1 MLYQVPPRPIS
12 HILIDTSSLMANTQ
26 LSLTLLTTLF
36 VFGLVLLSES
46 LVVEKHVLLQ
56 LKKQLKDPS
65 SALDNWG
72 DYNSPCNFSGV
83 SCDPASDQVT
93 EISLVGKSLSGELS
107 PFIFYLPGLTRLVL
121 TSNSISGNLPHAL
134 MNATSLRELDLSDN
148 SFAGEIP
155 DLSALINLEVLDLS
169 QNYFSGE
176 FPRWV
181 GELSGLTSLGLAGN
195 PFNEGEVPEN
205 IGKLKNLTL
214 IYLAD
219 CNFRGEIPDSIFQ
232 LSSLQTLD
240 FSTNKLSGIFPKAIT
255 TLRNLVKIELYSNNF
270 TGEIPPEFE
279 NLTLLR
285 EFDISKNQ
293 MTGTLPP
300 QLGNLKH
307 LVVFQLYE
315 NYFTGEFPKGFGELQ
330 NLVAFSIY
338 KNQFSGEFPENFG
351 RFSPLGSIDI
361 SENQFSGGFPKF
373 LCEGNKLQFLLAL
386 DNDFSG
392 ELPNAYANCKSL
404 ERLRISQNE
413 LFGRIPDGVWG
424 LPKAKIVDF
433 SDNRFVGG
441 ITSEIE
447 ISASLNTLLLQN
459 NEFSGEL
466 PVELGKV
473 LQLQKLMASNNSFT
487 GKIPSE
493 IGNLNQLSSLHLDQN
508 SLSGP
513 IPPELSECSK
523 LVDLNL
529 AENSL
534 SGHIPEKLSLLN
546 SLNSLNLSKNM
557 LSGSIPDDLQMLKLS
572 FIDFSA
578 NQFSGRVPPQLLMI
592 GGEQAFY
599 ENNGLCEDTKFG
611 SPRYS
616 DMRLCNTSQEQKK
629 SMQSKV
635 VLVCIFSLVMVFV
648 LAGLIFV
655 SYRSFMLDES
665 LKENNHGHDPEKDP
679 NWTLESFHQTEFDVE
694 DMSNLE
700 EENLIGSGSTGRVYR
715 LALKKSGNT
724 FAVKQLWKGTDTKV
738 LAAEMEILGKIR
750 HRNILKLYACLS
762 KGASNFLVFEY
773 MTNGNL
779 FQALQ
784 REIKGGQP
792 ELDWVRRYQIAVGA
806 AKGLSY
812 LHHDCSPAI
821 IHRDIK
827 SSNILL
833 DEDYE
838 AKIADFG
845 IAKIVEESTASS
857 DSSCFAGTHGYI
869 APELAYSLKVTEKS
883 DVYSFGVVLLELV
896 TGRRPLEHGYGEGKD
911 IVYWVSSCIN
921 DRKDVLGVLDKRI
934 RTYAEEDMTKVLK
947 VAVLCTTKLPSV
959 RPSMREAVKFLLDAD
974 PSAVTPRE
982 KITSNC

>member
-1 MLYQVPPRPIS
+1 
-12 HILIDTSSLMANTQ
+12 MANRQ
-26 LSLTLLTTLF
+26 LSLILLTALF
-36 VFGLVLLSES
+36 VFRLVLLSES
-46 LVVEKHVLLQ
+46 IVVEKHVLLQ
-56 LKKQLKDPS
+56 FKGQLKDPF
-65 SALDNWG
+65 SALANWG
-72 DYNSPCNFSGV
+72 DSNTPCNFSGV
-83 SCDPASDQVT
+83 SCDPASGQIT
-93 EISLVGKSLSGELS
+93 EISLMKKSLSGELYPS
-107 PFIFYLPGLTRLVL
+107 IFHLPRLTRLVL
-121 TSNSISGNLPHAL
+121 SSNSISGNLPLAL
-134 MNATSLRELDLSDN
+134 MNATGLRELDLSDN
-148 SFAGEIP
+148 DFAGEIP

-181 GELSGLTSLGLAGN
+181 GELSGLTSMGIAGN
-195 PFNEGEVPEN
+195 PFNEGEVPAN

-214 IYLAD
+214 VYLAD

-270 TGEIPPEFE
+270 TGEIPPEFA

-315 NYFTGEFPKGFGELQ
+315 NYLTGEIPKGFGELQ
-330 NLVAFSIY
+330 NLVGFSIY

-351 RFSPLGSIDI
+351 RFSPLRSIDI

-373 LCEGNKLQFLLAL
+373 LCESKKLQFLLAL
-386 DNDFSG
+386 DNNFSG
-392 ELPNAYANCKSL
+392 ELPDTYAHCKSL
-404 ERLRISQNE
+404 ERLRISQNK

-424 LPKAKIVDF
+424 LPKAKIIDF
-433 SDNRFVGG
+433 SDNRFVGE

-447 ISASLNTLLLQN
+447 ISASLNQLLLQN
-459 NEFSGEL
+459 NGFSGEL

-473 LQLQKLMASNNSFT
+473 MQLQKLMASYNSFS
-487 GKIPSE
+487 GKIPSG
-493 IGNLNQLSSLHLDQN
+493 IGNLNQLSSLHLDRN

-513 IPPELSECSK
+513 IPTELSQCSK

-534 SGHIPEKLSLLN
+534 TGHIPERLALLT
-546 SLNSLNLSKNM
+546 SLNSLNLSENM
-557 LSGSIPDDLQMLKLS
+557 ISGSIPEDLQILKLS
-572 FIDFSA
+572 FIDFSG
-578 NQFSGRVPPQLLMI
+578 NQLSGRVPPQLLMI
-592 GGEQAFY
+592 GGDQAFS
-599 ENNGLCEDTKFG
+599 ENNGLCAGTKFG
-611 SPRYS
+611 SSRNS
-616 DMRLCNTSQEQKK
+616 VMRVCNTSQEQKK
-629 SMQSKV
+629 SLKSKV
-635 VLVCIFSLVMVFV
+635 FLVCIISLVMLSV

-655 SYRSFMLDES
+655 SYRSFILDES
-665 LKENNHGHDPEKDP
+665 VKDNNHSHDAEKNP
-679 NWTLESFHQTEFDVE
+679 NWKLESFHQSEFDVE
-694 DMSNLE
+694 DICNLE
-700 EENLIGSGSTGRVYR
+700 EENLIGSGGTGRVYR
-715 LALKKSGNT
+715 LALKKSGHT
-724 FAVKQLWKGTDTKV
+724 FAVKQLWKGTNKKV

-750 HRNILKLYACLS
+750 HRNILKLYAFLS

-779 FQALQ
+779 FQSLQ

-792 ELDWVRRYQIAVGA
+792 ELGWVRRYNIAVGA

-857 DSSCFAGTHGYI
+857 ESSCFAGTHGYI

-896 TGRRPLEHGYGEGKD
+896 TGRRPIEDDYGEGKD
-911 IVYWVSSCIN
+911 IVYWVSTCIN
-921 DRKDVLGVLDKRI
+921 DRKDAVGVLDNRI
-934 RTYAEEDMTKVLK
+934 CNSAEMDMIKVLK

-959 RPSMREAVKFLLDAD
+959 RPTMREVVKMLLDAD
-974 PSAVTPRE
+974 PCAITPRE
-982 KITSNC
+982 KITSKC